1 MLVHEWT
8 KVKIKEVKMT
18 SHEKQKSYKQE
29 IKGLGSMIVQNGLY
43 GTLAFYNVK
52 KEKKEFE
59 EVAKVIVKQLKDLAS
74 TYLNI
79 KDFDQ
84 FPPLENEKYLRA
96 QELAIEAVSWLR
108 RYADILIKEE
118 EEEKNDNS

>member
-1 MLVHEWT
+1 MLVHEWA
-8 KVKIKEVKMT
+8 KEKIKNI
-18 SHEKQKSYKQE
+18 SQKEIKGKYKQE